1 MNLHLLPRHGDSV
14 ARVRA
19 TTVPL
24 PDAVLDLHSHLD
36 VQHVIR
42 ARLVGRD
49 LPFNGFGFFSWNDE
63 EQYFVQMSRM
73 IDYGNDGVE
82 RILLKTSRGKDLNE
96 AIDLVVGYWGCGEVE
111 TPHIESVQ
119 EFRLDSTLKVSMT
132 VEFVRSPNHT
142 FYRNHHDMNVDLV
155 LVMGF
160 VLDGSVMTIESADAR
175 LLDFWYWINRRI
187 PRHV

>member
-1 MNLHLLPRHGDSV
+1 M
-14 ARVRA
+14 RA